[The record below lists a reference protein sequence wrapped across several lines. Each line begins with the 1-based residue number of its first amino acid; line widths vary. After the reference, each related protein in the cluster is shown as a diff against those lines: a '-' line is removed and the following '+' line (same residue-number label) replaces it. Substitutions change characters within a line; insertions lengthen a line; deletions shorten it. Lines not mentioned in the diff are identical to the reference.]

1 MIERQQNGISAWTHA
16 IRFYDSVGYQ
26 WAISEATQEKGIRR
40 SLSLDCA
47 RLMQRMLMFCFP
59 LKYGH
64 LYLSNEF
71 V

>member
-47 RLMQRMLMFCFP
+47 RL
-59 LKYGH
+59 
-64 LYLSNEF
+64 
-71 V
+71 